1 MKFSSKQ
8 DQVMREIVEKYRQI
22 MNSGE
27 NTKENLFLKKL
38 RFQHPIFR
46 DLSFNAFKMIFDLCE
61 IVQIKQGQ
69 LLYKQDASI

>member
-1 MKFSSKQ
+1 VKFSSKQ

>member
-1 MKFSSKQ
+1 
-8 DQVMREIVEKYRQI
+8 MREIMEKYKQI

-27 NTKENLFLKKL
+27 STKENLFLKKI

-61 IVQIKQGQ
+61 IVQIK
-69 LLYKQDASI
+69 